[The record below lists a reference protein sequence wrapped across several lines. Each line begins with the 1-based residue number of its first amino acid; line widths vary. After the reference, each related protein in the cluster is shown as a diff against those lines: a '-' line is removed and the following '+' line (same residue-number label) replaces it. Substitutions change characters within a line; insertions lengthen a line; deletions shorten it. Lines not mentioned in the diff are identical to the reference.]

1 MGAWCVKNNKG
12 QEVICECTSRPFD
25 YLKAVLESEDKGFLP
40 KGLYSNETFM
50 KQQNRGGWCNTC
62 STGYYQVPRLEG
74 VIVPNGTFEKLGIN
88 YQGEPIELK

>member
-12 QEVICECTSRPFD
+12 QEVICECCSKPFNF
-25 YLKAVLESEDKGFLP
+25 LEAVLESEYKGFLP
-40 KGLYSNETFM
+40 KGLYSSEEIVKERN
-50 KQQNRGGWCNTC
+50 GWCNTC
-62 STGYYQVPRLEG
+62 SNGYYQVPRLEG